1 MTETPDQ
8 SSSATEASATLD
20 PPGSIVVVGAGPL
33 GIEAALYGR
42 YLGYQVTLLEA
53 AQPVGWM
60 ETSSDQPVPMLPG
73 RSVSPLAL
81 SALAAQQAAGAGI
94 GKVWDE
100 PTSMPLTIGQWR
112 DQIWSPL
119 LETDLLRGRLTS
131 ETALTGVQWAPAEED
146 AAEDTEEELEEGDIP
161 PDFRLNLSVG
171 DPLDAEALILAIGA
185 DESTMRQ
192 IEFQVPVDAEY
203 LFRIG
208 EQPTGQPEADFWNGL
223 RQVVALYA
231 SLAGRAD
238 LDLYLPPAP

>member
-53 AQPVGWM
+53 GQPVGWM
-60 ETSSDQPVPMLPG
+60 AASSEQQIPMLPG

-81 SALAAQQAAGAGI
+81 SALAAQQAAGAGM

-112 DQIWSPL
+112 DQIWTPL

-131 ETALTGVQWAPAEED
+131 ETALTAVHWAPAEE
-146 AAEDTEEELEEGDIP
+146 ELEEDDIP
-161 PDFRLNLSVG
+161 PDFRLNLSDG

-185 DESTMRQ
+185 DESTMCQ

-208 EQPTGQPEADFWNGL
+208 EQQTGQPETDFWNGL